1 MAQPN
6 SKTPGGPSGGL
17 PARVLVVDDHA
28 DTLYTTG
35 RLLRLSGYEVTTC
48 AGSAETVRVCE
59 QQSFDV
65 MIVDVR
71 LGDGDGIELLK
82 RVRQRCDVRGIVVS
96 GTQSDEQTKTATA
109 VGVVAYLLKPVSF
122 DRLLAAVEEAARNR

>member
-1 MAQPN
+1 MTDSNPTA
-6 SKTPGGPSGGL
+6 SKPTRS

-35 RLLRLSGYEVTTC
+35 RLLRLSGYEVTT
-48 AGSAETVRVCE
+48 AGGSAETVRICAT
-59 QQSFDV
+59 QTFDV

-82 RVRQRCDVRGIVVS
+82 LIRQRCDVRGIVVS
-96 GTQSDEQTKTATA
+96 GTQSDEQMRSATEA
-109 VGVVAYLLKPVSF
+109 GVTAYLLKPVAF
-122 DRLLAAVEEAARNR
+122 DRLLAAVEAAADGR